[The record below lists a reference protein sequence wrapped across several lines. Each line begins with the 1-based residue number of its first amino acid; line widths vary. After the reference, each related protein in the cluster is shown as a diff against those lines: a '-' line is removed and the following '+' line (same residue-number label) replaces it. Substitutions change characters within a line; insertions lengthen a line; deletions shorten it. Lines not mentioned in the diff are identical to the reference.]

1 MRRIES
7 KLSFGLPYI
16 YSLYILNYFIV
27 SATDLIFIPAVN
39 YFGRIINI
47 FVFGCLII
55 TFLVIEKTIK
65 NWIVSI
71 SVLFLAI
78 LSMYFTGE
86 KDILIFF
93 LFFFCSF
100 NLNFN
105 KFLKIDFITRLICFS
120 VILLLFYLGV
130 TSDVILFRDGVPRH
144 SLGLYHP
151 NTLGMFVFSI
161 VIDYIALNWK
171 KFRLK
176 NFLVIFIALY
186 FIYKF
191 PNSLT
196 AIYAIL
202 ISIVF
207 LFFSKFFDKKMIR
220 NILNFTPVF
229 LSVFSVYLAM
239 MGNNLKTLIP
249 QYDSL
254 FSGRLW
260 YFSYLYSN
268 YKFTVFGNKILE
280 LDAGYARSRMFN
292 VRYLDN
298 SYLSLAIRYGFILF
312 IIFIILLLIL
322 GIYFTKTN
330 NLNLLFIIIIF
341 SIYSFTEN
349 ILFRPEFVIICMM
362 GSFYAY
368 KSNLIRENERVISNE

>member
-7 KLSFGLPYI
+7 KLSFSLPYI

-27 SATDLIFIPAVN
+27 SATDLSFIPAVN
-39 YFGRIINI
+39 FFGRIVNF
-47 FVFGCLII
+47 FVFGYLLI
-55 TFLVIEKTIK
+55 TFLVIEKSIK
-65 NWIVSI
+65 NWILSI
-71 SVLFLAI
+71 SILSLAI

-86 KDILIFF
+86 RDILIFF

-100 NLNFN
+100 NINFN
-105 KFLKIDFITRLICFS
+105 NFLKIDLITRLICFS
-120 VILLLFYLGV
+120 LILLLFYLGL
-130 TSDVILFRDGVPRH
+130 TRDVILFRDGVPRH

-151 NTLGMFVFSI
+151 NTLGMLIFTI

-171 KFRLK
+171 KISLK

-202 ISIVF
+202 ISLVF

-220 NILNFTPVF
+220 NLLIYIPVF
-229 LSVFSVYLAM
+229 LAFFSVYLAM
-239 MGNNLKTLIP
+239 LGNNLKTLIP

-268 YKFTVFGNKILE
+268 YKFTLFGNKILE

-298 SYLSLAIRYGFILF
+298 AYLSLAIRYGIILF
-312 IIFIILLLIL
+312 VIFIILLLIL
-322 GIYFTKTN
+322 SIYFTRTN
-330 NLNLLFIIIIF
+330 KLNLLFIIIIF

-368 KSNLIRENERVISNE
+368 KNYLIKENERVISNE